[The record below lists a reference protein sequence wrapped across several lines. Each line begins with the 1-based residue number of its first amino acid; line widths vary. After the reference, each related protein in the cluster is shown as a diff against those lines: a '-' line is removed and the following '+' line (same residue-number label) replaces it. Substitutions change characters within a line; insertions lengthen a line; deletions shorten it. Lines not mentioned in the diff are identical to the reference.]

1 MFVVLPAM
9 QNIKQDDFVKNIYD
23 MIRIHTN
30 YNKTQCYI
38 PDLTKLVCNF
48 FKSSSNDFELLTL
61 LKQHSEMFV
70 VTNEDSYVY
79 CYVE

>member
-1 MFVVLPAM
+1 MFTVLPAM

-23 MIRIHTN
+23 MIRIHTHL
-30 YNKTQCYI
+30 NKTQCYI

-48 FKSSSNDFELLTL
+48 FQMNSFDLLTL
-61 LKQHSEMFV
+61 LKQHSELFV

>member
-1 MFVVLPAM
+1 MFTVLPAI
-9 QNIKQDDFVKNIYD
+9 QNIKDDDFVKNIYD

-48 FKSSSNDFELLTL
+48 FQMNDLDLLTL
-61 LKQHSEMFV
+61 LKQHSEKFV
-70 VTNEDSYVY
+70 VTTEDSYVY
-79 CYVE
+79 CIE